1 MRVEEPLTRWPE
13 RTILHEKKQLDSPK
27 QKRLEATNMTK
38 LRKLTALLL
47 AGALTLLLLTA
58 CSGGGGSSGPE
69 AQAEAKVMRA
79 INNGRATALANDEGM
94 RTVANARLDALEL
107 ELNGAAL
114 GYKFSNKADVK
125 WDADNQ
131 NATLTL
137 VAKYDYNDTT
147 LQKIIDQ
154 IKGSN
159 QDQALDF
166 ALKGNYTKAG
176 VVARIIRGQT
186 YVAISLRVGRNL

>member
-1 MRVEEPLTRWPE
+1 
-13 RTILHEKKQLDSPK
+13 
-27 QKRLEATNMTK
+27 MTK

-58 CSGGGGSSGPE
+58 CSGGGGSSGSK
-69 AQAEAKVMRA
+69 AQAEADVMQA
-79 INNGRATALANDEGM
+79 IRSNSSTASLKNDDGM
-94 RTVANARLDALEL
+94 RTVANARLDDLDHEL
-107 ELNGAAL
+107 ELKGDVL
-114 GYKFSNKADVK
+114 GYKLFNKVQTN
-125 WDADNQ
+125 WDADKQ

-154 IKGSN
+154 IKGS
-159 QDQALDF
+159 DQNEALDF

-176 VVARIIRGQT
+176 VVARIIHGQT

>member
-1 MRVEEPLTRWPE
+1 
-13 RTILHEKKQLDSPK
+13 
-27 QKRLEATNMTK
+27 MTK

-69 AQAEAKVMRA
+69 AQAEAEVMRA
-79 INNGRATALANDEGM
+79 INDGRAVALSNDPDMQE
-94 RTVANARLDALEL
+94 VAKARLDDLDAKLKFD
-107 ELNGAAL
+107 AF
-114 GYKFSNKADVK
+114 GYTVFNKVDAK

-154 IKGSN
+154 IKGN
-159 QDQALDF
+159 DQNEALDF
-166 ALKGNYTKAG
+166 ALNGNYTKAG

>member
-1 MRVEEPLTRWPE
+1 
-13 RTILHEKKQLDSPK
+13 
-27 QKRLEATNMTK
+27 MTK

-58 CSGGGGSSGPE
+58 CSGGGSSGPE
-69 AQAEAKVMRA
+69 AQAEAKVMQA
-79 INNGRATALANDEGM
+79 INNGRTVALANDDGM
-94 RTVANARLDALEL
+94 RTVANTRLDALNKEL
-107 ELNGAAL
+107 ELKGDAF
-114 GYKFSNKADVK
+114 GYQFFNKVDAK
-125 WDADNQ
+125 WDNDNK

-154 IKGSN
+154 IKGN
-159 QDQALDF
+159 DQNEALDF
-166 ALKGNYTKAG
+166 ALNGNYTKAG
-176 VVARIIRGQT
+176 VVARIIHGQT

>member
-1 MRVEEPLTRWPE
+1 
-13 RTILHEKKQLDSPK
+13 
-27 QKRLEATNMTK
+27 MTK

-47 AGALTLLLLTA
+47 AGALTLLFLTA

-69 AQAEAKVMRA
+69 AQAEAKVMQA
-79 INNGRATALANDEGM
+79 INNGRAVALANDDGM

-107 ELNGAAL
+107 ELKGDVL
-114 GYKFSNKADVK
+114 GYKLFNKVQTN
-125 WDADNQ
+125 WDADKQ

-154 IKGSN
+154 IRGSN
-159 QDQALDF
+159 QDKALDF
-166 ALKGNYTKAG
+166 ALNGNYTKAG
-176 VVARIIRGQT
+176 VVARAIHGQI
-186 YVAISLRVGRNL
+186 YVAISLRVGKNL

>member
-1 MRVEEPLTRWPE
+1 
-13 RTILHEKKQLDSPK
+13 
-27 QKRLEATNMTK
+27 MTK

-69 AQAEAKVMRA
+69 AQAEAEVMRA
-79 INNGRATALANDEGM
+79 INNDRANGRAAPLSNDPDMQE
-94 RTVANARLDALEL
+94 VAAAHLDDLDAKLRID
-107 ELNGAAL
+107 AF
-114 GYKFSNKADVK
+114 GYTVFNKVDAK

-154 IKGSN
+154 IKGN
-159 QDQALDF
+159 DQNEALDF
-166 ALKGNYTKAG
+166 ALNGNYTKAG
-176 VVARIIRGQT
+176 VVARTIRGQT

>member
-1 MRVEEPLTRWPE
+1 
-13 RTILHEKKQLDSPK
+13 
-27 QKRLEATNMTK
+27 MTK

-69 AQAEAKVMRA
+69 AQAEANVMRA
-79 INNGRATALANDEGM
+79 INSGRSGRTTALANDEGM
-94 RTVANARLDALEL
+94 RTVANARLNALEL
-107 ELNGAAL
+107 ELKGDAL
-114 GYKFSNKADVK
+114 GYKSFNKVDVK
-125 WDADNQ
+125 WDGDNK

-154 IKGSN
+154 IKGN
-159 QDQALDF
+159 DQNEALDF
-166 ALKGNYTKAG
+166 ALNGNYTKAG
-176 VVARIIRGQT
+176 VVARTIRGQT